1 MTAAVRHAEPTTTEP
16 AVEGKPTRRSRYAL
30 IGICAL
36 GTVLYGWALWSHGW
50 GNSFY
55 TAAVKSMSLN
65 VKNFLFG
72 SFDPAGIVTV
82 DKPPLSLWPQVISTW
97 IFGYHNWS
105 ILLPQVIEGVATIFL
120 LHRTVRMWA
129 GEHAALIAAL
139 VLALTPITVVTNR
152 TNNTDTMLV
161 LTLVA
166 AAYAFTR
173 AIHADSSRS
182 RTKWLLGAA
191 FLIGCGFLAKML
203 AAWIVAPAFLAA
215 YLAGSTAP
223 WRRRLTDLG
232 GAAVV
237 MLASSLW
244 WVALVD
250 LWPGDK
256 PYIGGSTDDSALDLI
271 IGYNGIGRV
280 FGGDGNRGGGGG
292 FPSGL
297 PSGELPGGFGGP
309 GGAGAPGGPGSGSG
323 GGFAGGFGGGS
334 MFGGAAGPDRMFA
347 SAVGGQI
354 SWLLPLTLIA
364 LVVAGVVG
372 FRRFR
377 RFAPANSSG
386 RAGWVLWGGWL
397 LLNALIFSFQ
407 AGIFHPY
414 YTTMLAPA
422 IGALVGAGGVLV
434 VRIYREK
441 HGYGWLVLPASVA
454 VTGLWA
460 WILISRDTAWN
471 GWLRYVVAA
480 VTVVAVVVLVLRKVR
495 RTAIVTALVATL
507 LAPAVWSAAG
517 AFASTANAGI
527 PTAGPSGER
536 GPGGGRQLPPGASP
550 APGGTPSQ
558 PGPGGGLGGFGG
570 AGGFG
575 GDQDNATLT
584 TDEQKILDYAK
595 AHASGAQIVLAIEGG
610 SQAAAN
616 YIMATDET
624 VVGMGGFGGGDPAPS
639 ATQLATWVREGKLRF
654 ILEGTGRGG
663 RGAGGGRGG
672 AAASGGAVGGAP
684 QPGQGGDFPGG
695 DASNGSSQDGGFG
708 RGAATERTTWV
719 EQNCKSVLTVS
730 TQTLY
735 ECTDG

>member
-1 MTAAVRHAEPTTTEP
+1 M
-16 AVEGKPTRRSRYAL
+16 G
-30 IGICAL
+30 
-36 GTVLYGWALWSHGW
+36 
-50 GNSFY
+50 
-55 TAAVKSMSLN
+55 
-65 VKNFLFG
+65 
-72 SFDPAGIVTV
+72 
-82 DKPPLSLWPQVISTW
+82 
-97 IFGYHNWS
+97 
-105 ILLPQVIEGVATIFL
+105 
-120 LHRTVRMWA
+120 
-129 GEHAALIAAL
+129 GEHAALVAAL

-173 AIHADSSRS
+173 AIHANRPRS

-223 WRRRLTDLG
+223 WRRRLADLG

-256 PYIGGSTDDSALDLI
+256 PYIGGSTDGSALDLI
-271 IGYNGIGRV
+271 IGYNGLGRV
-280 FGGDGNRGGGGG
+280 FGGDGNRGGGG
-292 FPSGL
+292 FLSGL
-297 PSGELPGGFGGP
+297 PGGEPPGGLGLPGIAAP
-309 GGAGAPGGPGSGSG
+309 GGAAGGPGSGFG
-323 GGFAGGFGGGS
+323 GGFGGGN

-354 SWLLPLTLIA
+354 SWLLPLALIA

-377 RFAPANSSG
+377 RFEPANPSG

-422 IGALVGAGGVLV
+422 IGALVGAGSVLV

-441 HGYGWLVLPASVA
+441 HGYGWIVLPASVGL
-454 VTGLWA
+454 TGLWA
-460 WILISRDTAWN
+460 WVLISRDTAWN
-471 GWLRYVVAA
+471 GWLRYAVAA
-480 VTVVAVVVLVLRKVR
+480 VTVVAVVALVLRKVR
-495 RTAIVTALVATL
+495 RTAIVTAMVAIL
-507 LAPAVWSAAG
+507 LAPAVWSSAG
-517 AFASTANAGI
+517 AFAATANAGI
-527 PTAGPSGER
+527 PTAGPGDTR
-536 GPGGGRQLPPGASP
+536 GPGGGRQLPPG
-550 APGGTPSQ
+550 PGGTPSQ
-558 PGPGGGLGGFGG
+558 RGPGGGGF
-570 AGGFG
+570 GGFG

-584 TDEQKILDYAK
+584 ADEQKILDYAK

-624 VVGMGGFGGGDPAPS
+624 VIGMGGFGGGDPAPS
-639 ATQLATWVREGKLRF
+639 VTQLATWVREGRLRF
-654 ILEGTGRGG
+654 VLEGAGRGG

-672 AAASGGAVGGAP
+672 AGVGGAP
-684 QPGQGGDFPGG
+684 QPGQPGSPSGGPQG
-695 DASNGSSQDGGFG
+695 GGFG
-708 RGAATERTTWV
+708 REAATERTTWV
-719 EQNCKSVLTVS
+719 EQNCKSVLTVG